1 MAKTTASTIM
11 DAMAMTRYYQLPPGL
26 LGGSVGWQAG

>member
-1 MAKTTASTIM
+1 MSAAEVAQVQPVAQTA
-11 DAMAMTRYYQLPPGL
+11 YYQLPPGL